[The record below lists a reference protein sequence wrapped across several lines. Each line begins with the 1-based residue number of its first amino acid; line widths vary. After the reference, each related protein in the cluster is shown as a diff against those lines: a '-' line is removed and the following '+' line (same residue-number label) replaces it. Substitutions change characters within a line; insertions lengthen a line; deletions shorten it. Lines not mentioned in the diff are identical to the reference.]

1 MKLKRSSSGIFIQSA
16 AISDLAFLLIIYFM
30 VIAGFNIN
38 TGFLL
43 NLPERDSTRHIAK
56 EDLIRFEMDQN
67 GSIIYEEQV
76 IDLSRAENLIRSAV
90 RNNPNIAAII
100 TIDRQTRWQ
109 YLVSFVELVQD
120 LQIDS
125 FSFSMKKEN
134 Q

>member
-43 NLPERDSTRHIAK
+43 NLPDRDSTMFINR
-56 EDLIRFEMDQN
+56 EYLIRFEMDQN
-67 GSIIYEEQV
+67 GRIIYEEQV
-76 IDLSRAENLIRSAV
+76 IDIYQAENLIRTAV

-100 TIDRQTRWQ
+100 TIDGQASWQ

-125 FSFSMKKEN
+125 FSFSMKRDY